1 MTALRPLAAFAA
13 VLALAG
19 PAAAVGP
26 AAAQASSAAPA
37 VGPVTIR
44 NDMPVISSDGVEVA
58 KAAHI
63 TGGEKTFGPDEMFFT
78 ADRYYSL
85 RRMYGREV
93 YVAGGAVRL
102 RMTAAQ
108 FRARHQNPD
117 Q

>member
-1 MTALRPLAAFAA
+1 MTAFRFLATISAA
-13 VLALAG
+13 LALAG
-19 PAAAVGP
+19 SALTPAP
-26 AAAQASSAAPA
+26 ALAQSIPA
-37 VGPVTIR
+37 VGPITVR

-78 ADRYYSL
+78 ADRYYNL
-85 RRMYGREV
+85 RRMYGREA
-93 YVAGGAVRL
+93 YVAGGAVHV